1 MLPVLVIGS
10 IYAIFG
16 GLKAVAVSDTI
27 YAVGLLL
34 GGLII
39 PYFGLL
45 SISDDSSFWGGL
57 SELTNEY
64 PEKLNAIVSS
74 DSSIPFTTIFAGPV
88 LPNLDCLQ
96 RFYLHNML
104 SFFCGSY
111 IIVIFKYI

>member
-45 SISDDSSFWGGL
+45 SISDDSSF
-57 SELTNEY
+57 
-64 PEKLNAIVSS
+64 
-74 DSSIPFTTIFAGPV
+74 
-88 LPNLDCLQ
+88 
-96 RFYLHNML
+96 
-104 SFFCGSY
+104 
-111 IIVIFKYI
+111 